1 MIFALTIPSADN
13 IVLEKTLVIA
23 WELISK
29 SEDRD
34 TKQDVGITELVSP
47 KLT

>member
-1 MIFALTIPSADN
+1 MIFALTIPSTNN

-29 SEDRD
+29 SEDRNK
-34 TKQDVGITELVSP
+34 KQDVGITELVLP

>member
-13 IVLEKTLVIA
+13 IVLQKTLVIA
-23 WELISK
+23 WDLISK
-29 SEDRD
+29 LEDRNK
-34 TKQDVGITELVSP
+34 KQDVGITELVLP